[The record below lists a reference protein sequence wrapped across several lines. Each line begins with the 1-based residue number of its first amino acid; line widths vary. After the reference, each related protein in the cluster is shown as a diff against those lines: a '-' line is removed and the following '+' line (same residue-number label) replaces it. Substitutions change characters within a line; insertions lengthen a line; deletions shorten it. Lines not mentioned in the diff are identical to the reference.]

1 MLPSNATCLWVVRL
15 ISALLVL
22 YSKFFLCFGADFF
35 ENCNIWDLK
44 VWVGKGVVCIF
55 LCSSGM
61 DREAKRVFILLHLCS
76 QMFVIAVYGALLIIS
91 MKEGLGGCHFVY
103 CYAPRA
109 FVLAISNILA

>member
-44 VWVGKGVVCIF
+44 
-55 LCSSGM
+55 
-61 DREAKRVFILLHLCS
+61 
-76 QMFVIAVYGALLIIS
+76 
-91 MKEGLGGCHFVY
+91 
-103 CYAPRA
+103 
-109 FVLAISNILA
+109 SNIFIAFASPTCTNSSHLTFFKNNKNQSQAASCKQPSLDRYK